1 MPLNPSGLSSP
12 QLMEVMMLIKQHN
25 LFEEVH
31 AVLSMN
37 LISRK
42 LIALGARDIV
52 ADPRGLQ
59 ATDIHEAMERAMEA
73 YVKDVLEKRRV
84 N

>member
-1 MPLNPSGLSSP
+1 MPLNPSRLSSP
-12 QLMEVMMLIKQHN
+12 QLMEVMMLVKQHN

-42 LIALGARDIV
+42 LIALGALDIV

-59 ATDIHEAMERAMEA
+59 ATDIHQAMERAMDA
-73 YVKDVLEKRRV
+73 YVKEVLEKRRV

>member
-1 MPLNPSGLSSP
+1 MPLNPSRLSSP
-12 QLMEVMMLIKQHN
+12 QLMEVMRLINQHN

-42 LIALGARDIV
+42 LIALGALDIV

-73 YVKDVLEKRRV
+73 YVKEVLEKRRV

>member
-1 MPLNPSGLSSP
+1 
-12 QLMEVMMLIKQHN
+12 MLIKQHN
-25 LFEEVH
+25 LFDEVH

-42 LIALGARDIV
+42 LIALGALDIV

-73 YVKDVLEKRRV
+73 YVKEVLEKRRV

>member
-1 MPLNPSGLSSP
+1 MPLNPSRLSSP
-12 QLMEVMMLIKQHN
+12 QRMEVMRLINQHN

-42 LIALGARDIV
+42 LIALGALDIV

-73 YVKDVLEKRRV
+73 YVKEVLEKRRV